1 MVGLRTR
8 LFQAIAV
15 IVVLCVGL
23 TLGLGLLLTRSAVDH
38 ATLQDV
44 AHQAALIAERER
56 VALQPFTYLKPL
68 QPYLQR
74 QHEIYRT
81 TAGGLPDWA
90 QRKLRGKTPAP
101 AQGSVTLDGTAY
113 FFAAE
118 PVEPGH
124 PFVLLRPKSVTSSQ
138 WSPFAWALLIA
149 ALAGAALAGIAALL
163 LARRIA
169 GPVQR
174 VAGAARTLA
183 GGTHPEPVP
192 VEGAAEL
199 RTLAVAFNDLAEQL
213 ARAREAERSFLLSV
227 SHELKTPLTSI
238 RGWAEALA
246 DGAVDAQDAAETV
259 AGEAARLERLVKD
272 LLDLAR
278 MNRTDFSV
286 HPTEIDL
293 AEVAADAVR
302 RYQQQASAFGV
313 ELLAVAD
320 DLAPAV
326 ADADRAL
333 QVVSNLVENALRLTP
348 RGGEVRVVTAPG
360 MLRVEDT
367 GPGLRPEEKT
377 RAFER
382 FYLHERYGRERPVGT
397 GLGLAIVKELTMA
410 MGGSVEV
417 ASEPERLTSFTVRLP
432 VPLLERTPVT
442 S

>member
-23 TLGLGLLLTRSAVDH
+23 TLGLGLLLTRRAVDH

-44 AHQAALIAERER
+44 AHQADLIAERER
-56 VALQPFTYLKPL
+56 LAVSPLTYLKPL
-68 QPYLQR
+68 QPYLAR

-81 TAGGLPDWA
+81 SAAALPASA
-90 QRKLRGKTPAP
+90 QELLLHGEPAK
-101 AQGSVTLDGTAY
+101 GTVTINGTRY
-113 FFAAE
+113 FFAAQ
-118 PVEPGH
+118 PVDGKA
-124 PFVLLRPKSVTSSQ
+124 FVLLRPKSSTSSQ
-138 WSPFAWALLIA
+138 WTPFVWALLIA
-149 ALAGAALAGIAALL
+149 ALAGAALAGAAALL

-169 GPVQR
+169 LPVHR
-174 VAGAARTLA
+174 VAEAARTLA
-183 GGTHPEPVP
+183 RGTHPEPVP

-199 RTLAVAFNDLAEQL
+199 ATLALAFNDLAEQL
-213 ARAREAERSFLLSV
+213 ARAKEAERSFLLSV
-227 SHELKTPLTSI
+227 SHELKTPLTAI

-246 DGAVDAQDAAETV
+246 EGAVDAQAAAETV
-259 AGEAARLERLVKD
+259 AAESARLERLVRD

-286 HPTEIDL
+286 HPSDVDL

-302 RYQQQASAFGV
+302 RYQQQAAAFGV
-313 ELLAVAD
+313 ELNAVSD
-320 DLAPAV
+320 GPAPAV

-360 MLRVEDT
+360 LLRVEDT
-367 GPGLRPEEKT
+367 GPGLQPEDRT

-382 FYLHERYGRERPVGT
+382 FYLHERYGRERSVGT
-397 GLGLAIVKELTMA
+397 GLGLAIVKELTQA

-417 ASEPERLTSFTVRLP
+417 ESEPGRLTSFTVRLP
-432 VPLLERTPVT
+432 VPVLERAAVT

>member
-1 MVGLRTR
+1 MTSLRTR

-23 TLGLGLLLTRSAVDH
+23 TLALGLLLTRRAVDR

-56 VALQPFTYLKPL
+56 VAISPFTYLKPL
-68 QPYLQR
+68 RPYLRQ
-74 QHEIYRT
+74 QHELYHT
-81 TAGGLPDWA
+81 TPAGLPASA
-90 QRKLRGKTPAP
+90 QDALRHGQS
-101 AQGSVTLDGTAY
+101 AQGSVTFGGTRY
-113 FFAAE
+113 FFAAQ
-118 PVEPGH
+118 PVEPKH

-138 WSPFAWALLIA
+138 WSPFVWAILIA
-149 ALAGAALAGIAALL
+149 ALAGAALAGAAALL

-169 GPVQR
+169 RPVHR
-174 VAGAARTLA
+174 VAEAARTLA
-183 GGTHPEPVP
+183 RGTHPEPVP

-199 RTLAVAFNDLAEQL
+199 ATLAIAFNDLAEQL

-227 SHELKTPLTSI
+227 SHELKTPLTAI
-238 RGWAEALA
+238 RGWAEALGE
-246 DGAVDAQDAAETV
+246 GAVDAQDAAETV
-259 AGEAARLERLVKD
+259 AAESARLERLVRD

-286 HPTEIDL
+286 HPSDVDL

-302 RYQQQASAFGV
+302 RYQQQAAAFGV
-313 ELLAVAD
+313 ELNAVSDGA
-320 DLAPAV
+320 APAV

-360 MLRVEDT
+360 LLRVEDT
-367 GPGLRPEEKT
+367 GPGLKPEERT

-397 GLGLAIVKELTMA
+397 GLGLAIVKELTEA
-410 MGGSVEV
+410 MGGRVEV
-417 ASEPERLTSFTVRLP
+417 VSEPGRL
-432 VPLLERTPVT
+432 
-442 S
+442 